1 MINKFHVVS
10 SKVAVLDVSFTTP
23 PLAFDVVKWRQ
34 EKVLYSFVDEKHNKR
49 SDLIQ
54 KLDCILNGI
63 TVGTGHKAAK
73 VYQPGNWGRWMQS
86 IVGELF
92 NFRRL
97 CYLEVFDKRPDLKL

>member
-34 EKVLYSFVDEKHNKR
+34 EKVLYSFVDEKHTKR

-54 KLDCILNGI
+54 KLDCILNSI
-63 TVGTGHKAAK
+63 IVVIGHKAAK
-73 VYQPGNWGRWMQS
+73 VYQPENWGSWLQS
-86 IVGELF
+86 IVDQLL
-92 NFRRL
+92 NLRRFYSL
-97 CYLEVFDKRPDLKL
+97 DVSGKRLE